1 MSVNFIIYI
10 NYINKYLY
18 YINMTCN
25 IIQSNN
31 ITTNSTNM
39 VTQPNTNNFI
49 ISHLTREMDV
59 LIPTFSDYNTFLK
72 NNYKQS
78 FLKEIC
84 KFYKLKISGNKPI
97 LNNRI
102 YLYLLSCNSAII
114 LQKYCRRYFVQTYFK
129 LIGPALQNRS
139 LCMNSTDFFT
149 FENINDIKYNNFFSY
164 KEEDNSIWGFSI
176 ISIYNL
182 FIKSDK
188 QTINPYNRNII
199 DLTYLNDVKHLIKL
213 NKIFNNPINIILND
227 NVECISEKKKIEF
240 KCLEL
245 FQYIDELGNYTDISW
260 FTSLTSNLLIQ
271 FLRELYDIWQYRL
284 QLDIKTKQEI
294 CYPDGN
300 PFKYINFNHLHNYTF
315 IYLQKTILSVIEQFI
330 KSGISNVSRNLGA
343 NYVLC
348 GLTLVNDNAAIAMPW
363 LYQSVATI

>member
-1 MSVNFIIYI
+1 
-10 NYINKYLY
+10 
-18 YINMTCN
+18 MTCN

-129 LIGPALQNRS
+129 LIGPALHNRS

-227 NVECISEKKKIEF
+227 NVECISEKKK
-240 KCLEL
+240 
-245 FQYIDELGNYTDISW
+245 
-260 FTSLTSNLLIQ
+260 
-271 FLRELYDIWQYRL
+271 
-284 QLDIKTKQEI
+284 
-294 CYPDGN
+294 
-300 PFKYINFNHLHNYTF
+300 
-315 IYLQKTILSVIEQFI
+315 
-330 KSGISNVSRNLGA
+330 
-343 NYVLC
+343 
-348 GLTLVNDNAAIAMPW
+348 
-363 LYQSVATI
+363 